1 MNKSEL
7 ICNPDG
13 SIYHLALLPGELAS
27 TIITVGDQDRVA
39 EISKFF
45 DSIELKRSNREFVT
59 HTGRLGGKRIS
70 VISTGIGTDNIDIVL
85 NEIQC
90 LFNRDLKTGEALKHS
105 TLQFIRLGTSGTV
118 RSGIEV
124 DSILASEAALGYDGL
139 LHFYKNEFSELEVN
153 EILEKHPELKALPKP
168 YFAMADSGLLNH
180 FKSVY
185 ETQGV
190 TITAPGFYAPQ
201 GRSVNS
207 PTKVDNFVNTLGKL
221 EIKGIPITN
230 LEMETAGIYGLSN
243 LFGHR
248 AISISAILANRITG
262 EFSSNPSKVVE
273 RMIKNAL
280 EKIIELR

>member
-27 TIITVGDQDRVA
+27 TIITVGDQERVG
-39 EISKFF
+39 EISKYF

-59 HTGRLGGKRIS
+59 HTGILGGKRIS

-85 NEIQC
+85 NEIHC
-90 LFNRDLKTGEALKHS
+90 LFNRDLKTGESLKHRS
-105 TLQFIRLGTSGTV
+105 LQFIRLGTSGTV
-118 RSGIEV
+118 RTGIEI
-124 DSILASEAALGYDGL
+124 DSILASQAALGYDGL
-139 LHFYKNEFSELEVN
+139 LHFYKNDLSEQEVN
-153 EILEKHPELKALPKP
+153 EILDNHPELQALPKP
-168 YFAMADSGLLNH
+168 YFAQADPDLLDH
-180 FKSVY
+180 FKTVY
-185 ETQGV
+185 KTKGV

-207 PTKVDNFVNTLGKL
+207 LPKVNNFVNTLGKL

-230 LEMETAGIYGLSN
+230 LEMETAGIYGLST
-243 LFGHR
+243 LFGHQ